1 MSGCFTVVVITET
14 KIIFISVDYERTSPE
29 IDDLDT
35 GQKVPIRFHS
45 SGFVFCKLYIAE
57 ITSMTGFRIWT
68 VIVMKS
74 SVPVAT
80 GTSASLST
88 KIAGIMNMESVFAWW
103 KLGKGC
109 GNFYSSSYVKSN
121 GFTDYIGCC
130 EYCNGHSYYE
140 QRIIES
146 FVHTS
151 SFC

>member
-14 KIIFISVDYERTSPE
+14 KIIFIGVDYERTSPE
-29 IDDLDT
+29 IGDLDT
-35 GQKVPIRFHS
+35 GQKIPVRFHS
-45 SGFVFCKLYIAE
+45 SEFCKLYIAE
-57 ITSMTGFRIWT
+57 ITCMTGFRIWT
-68 VIVMKS
+68 VIAMKS

-109 GNFYSSSYVKSN
+109 GDFHSSRNVA
-121 GFTDYIGCC
+121 GHGLTDYIGCC
-130 EYCNGHSYYE
+130 KYCNGHSYYE